1 MPTAVVTGANRGI
14 GLEFVHQLTK
24 AGWEVYALC
33 RQSSEELE
41 GLQPKKIFIADVRH
55 VQEIQNIFASIDEPL
70 DLLIN
75 NAGVSDGR
83 WSTFDEVEWDVA
95 LEVLEVNAISPMMV
109 TQAALPLLRQATN
122 PCVAMVTSL
131 MGSIGDCQSGK
142 SYAYRAS
149 KAALNMIIKNLSIEL
164 KRTHKQSIVVGLHPG
179 TVDSALSKPYQTRVP
194 KHQLFSPSL
203 SAKYLHQVLNE
214 LTIRDTG
221 HILDW
226 AGKEL
231 AP

>member
-149 KAALNMIIKNLSIEL
+149 KTALNMFTVAARNEL
-164 KRTHKQSIVVGLHPG
+164 RNDGIRTILLHPG
-179 TVDSALSKPYQTRVP
+179 WVKTDMGGPNAPVLVQDSVAGMLEQIQALEMEDSGQFVEYTG
-194 KHQLFSPSL
+194 
-203 SAKYLHQVLNE
+203 QVLP
-214 LTIRDTG
+214 
-221 HILDW
+221 W
-226 AGKEL
+226 
-231 AP
+231 

>member
-33 RQSSEELE
+33 RQSSKELE
-41 GLQPKKIFIADVRH
+41 GLQPKKIFTADVRH
-55 VQEIQNIFASIDEPL
+55 VQEIQNIFASIDEPI

-109 TQAALPLLRQATN
+109 TQAALPLLRRATN

-149 KAALNMIIKNLSIEL
+149 KTALNMFTAAARNEL
-164 KRTHKQSIVVGLHPG
+164 RNDGIRTILLHPG
-179 TVDSALSKPYQTRVP
+179 WVKTDMGGPNAPVLVQDSVAGMLEQIQALEMEDSGQFVEYTG
-194 KHQLFSPSL
+194 
-203 SAKYLHQVLNE
+203 QVLP
-214 LTIRDTG
+214 
-221 HILDW
+221 W
-226 AGKEL
+226 
-231 AP
+231 

>member
-41 GLQPKKIFIADVRH
+41 GLQPKKIFTADVRH
-55 VQEIQNIFASIDEPL
+55 EQEIKDVFASIDESL

-83 WSTFDEVEWDVA
+83 WSRFDDVEWDVA
-95 LEVLEVNAISPMMV
+95 LKVLQVNAISPMMV
-109 TQAALPLLRQATN
+109 TQAALPHLRLATN

-131 MGSIGDCQSGK
+131 MGSIRDCQSGK

-149 KAALNMIIKNLSIEL
+149 KTALNMFTAAARNEL
-164 KRTHKQSIVVGLHPG
+164 RNDGIRTILLHPG
-179 TVDSALSKPYQTRVP
+179 WVKTDMGGPNAPVLVQDSVAGMLEQIQALEMEDSGQFVEYTG
-194 KHQLFSPSL
+194 QLLP
-203 SAKYLHQVLNE
+203 
-214 LTIRDTG
+214 
-221 HILDW
+221 W
-226 AGKEL
+226 
-231 AP
+231 